1 MRLFRLVPRRADEG
15 LNEVVS
21 VSEPGAD
28 ESEASSEGP
37 ESIPGERGPASVH
50 RARSLQ
56 SRVSNLLAAG
66 LMTALGI
73 AVLSWYYA
81 HVFREHKQPA
91 LTARQAV
98 QAKAGANAPLPPLGA
113 FQRPII
119 GRQDAPPA
127 HSLAA
132 QLLGPP
138 PVLPAAGSSAD
149 RAGAQAAWR
158 QAEGLQQLGRQEAA
172 VGSAPDR
179 PRTTALRNA
188 LAGPVFSAASGD
200 ANSPPSPTVSATG
213 FSSRSMALGALGAP
227 PWAEP
232 SGIGPGASP
241 ASRSNPLAALLRPTV
256 TRTVQASVLP
266 TQRLLLPKGA
276 FIDCTLET
284 AIDSTLPGMT
294 TCVTAT
300 DTFSAD
306 GEVVLLERGT
316 QLVGETRGD
325 VRQGQARVF
334 VLWTEARTPTG
345 VVVPL
350 DSPGTDAVGR
360 SGLAGKVNTHFW
372 ARFGAAILVSVID
385 AGVQAGV
392 QSTGNGTVIVNPSTS
407 ENVMTG
413 VLRSTVDIPP
423 TITVA
428 PGARIQVLVARNVDF
443 RSVYRLALEPSAQAV
458 PVARVRSRSG
468 VRSAAVF
475 QAGGK

>member
-1 MRLFRLVPRRADEG
+1 MRWFGSGVKGTESG
-15 LNEVVS
+15 S
-21 VSEPGAD
+21 VEFISAPDPVGDAATD
-28 ESEASSEGP
+28 SMDAR
-37 ESIPGERGPASVH
+37 ESIRGERGPASVH

-66 LMTALGI
+66 LMTALGVG
-73 AVLSWYYA
+73 VLSWYYA
-81 HVFREHKQPA
+81 HVLRDQRQVA
-91 LTARQAV
+91 VTAQRAV
-98 QAKAGANAPLPPLGA
+98 QAKAGASAPLPPLGP
-113 FQRPII
+113 FQRPFI
-119 GRQDAPPA
+119 GPQEGRPA

-138 PVLPAAGSSAD
+138 PVLPAAGGSAD
-149 RAGAQAAWR
+149 SAGARAALRQAAR
-158 QAEGLQQLGRQEAA
+158 LQQLGRQEAA
-172 VGSAPDR
+172 VGLAPAR
-179 PRTTALRNA
+179 PRTTALRKA

-200 ANSPPSPTVSATG
+200 ASSPPLTAVSSTGSPSGSVASGT
-213 FSSRSMALGALGAP
+213 LGAP
-227 PWAEP
+227 SWGEP
-232 SGIGPGASP
+232 SGVGPGARP
-241 ASRSNPLAALLRPTV
+241 ASHSDPLSALLRPTV

-334 VLWTEARTPTG
+334 VLWTEARTPNG

-350 DSPGTDAVGR
+350 DSPGTDALGR
-360 SGLAGKVNTHFW
+360 SGLTGKVNTHFW

-385 AGVQAGV
+385 AGVQAGG
-392 QSTGNGTVIVNPSTS
+392 QSAGNGTVIVNPSTS

-413 VLRSTVDIPP
+413 VLQSTVDIPP

-443 RSVYRLALEPSAQAV
+443 RSVYRLALVPKAQAT
-458 PVARVRSRSG
+458 PVARVRFRSG
-468 VRSAAVF
+468 ARRAAVF
-475 QAGGK
+475 RAGGK

>member
-1 MRLFRLVPRRADEG
+1 MRQFRSRLCGASTESDETSADLDSAGHQPAEQT
-15 LNEVVS
+15 
-21 VSEPGAD
+21 A
-28 ESEASSEGP
+28 GP
-37 ESIPGERGPASVH
+37 EIIPGERGPACVH

-66 LMTALGI
+66 LMTALGLG
-73 AVLSWYYA
+73 VLSWYYA
-81 HVFREHKQPA
+81 HVFRDQRQVA
-91 LTARQAV
+91 VTARRAV
-98 QAKAGANAPLPPLGA
+98 QAKAGASAPLPPLGP

-119 GRQDAPPA
+119 GPQEGRTA

-149 RAGAQAAWR
+149 SAGAQAAWR
-158 QAEGLQQLGRQEAA
+158 QTEGLQQLGRQEAA
-172 VGSAPDR
+172 VGAMYIR
-179 PRTTALRNA
+179 PRATALQNA

-200 ANSPPSPTVSATG
+200 ASSPPLTAVSSTGSPSGSVASGT
-213 FSSRSMALGALGAP
+213 LGAP
-227 PWAEP
+227 SWGEP
-232 SGIGPGASP
+232 SGVGPGALP
-241 ASRSNPLAALLRPTV
+241 ASHSDPLSALLRPTV

-316 QLVGETRGD
+316 QLVGETRGE

-350 DSPGTDAVGR
+350 DSPGTDALGR
-360 SGLAGKVNTHFW
+360 SGLTGEVNTHFW

-413 VLRSTVDIPP
+413 VLQSTVDIPP

-443 RSVYRLALEPSAQAV
+443 RSVYRLALVPKTQTV
-458 PVARVRSRSG
+458 PVAHVRSRVG
-468 VRSAAVF
+468 AQRAAVF

>member
-1 MRLFRLVPRRADEG
+1 MSLFRTRRE
-15 LNEVVS
+15 LEEPVNE
-21 VSEPGAD
+21 A
-28 ESEASSEGP
+28 P
-37 ESIPGERGPASVH
+37 ESIAESTEADRVASALPPDCIPGERGQASVH
-50 RARSLQ
+50 RAPSLQ

-66 LMTALGI
+66 LMTALGVG
-73 AVLSWYYA
+73 VLSWYYA
-81 HVFREHKQPA
+81 HVFREQKQAA

-98 QAKAGANAPLPPLGA
+98 QVKAAESAPLPPLGP
-113 FQRPII
+113 FQRPIV
-119 GRQDAPPA
+119 GPQEPHPA
-127 HSLAA
+127 QSLAA

-138 PVLPAAGSSAD
+138 PALPATGNSAD
-149 RAGAQAAWR
+149 LAGDEAVWR
-158 QAEGLQQLGRQEAA
+158 QAEGLRRLRGQDTIGVAPTGRRAA
-172 VGSAPDR
+172 
-179 PRTTALRNA
+179 ALQNA
-188 LAGPVFSAASGD
+188 LAGPVFSGPSGD
-200 ANSPPSPTVSATG
+200 AGPPSSPAM
-213 FSSRSMALGALGAP
+213 SSESSPSGGRPPVAFAAP
-227 PWAEP
+227 PWGEP
-232 SGIGPGASP
+232 LGVGLTARP
-241 ASRSNPLAALLRPTV
+241 AARADPLSSLLRPTV

-306 GEVVLLERGT
+306 GDVVLLERGT
-316 QLVGETRGD
+316 ELVGETRGE
-325 VRQGQARVF
+325 VRQGEARVF

-350 DSPGTDAVGR
+350 DSPGTDALGR
-360 SGLAGKVNTHFW
+360 SGLTGKVNTHFW

-392 QSTGNGTVIVNPSTS
+392 QSTGNGAVIVNPSTS
-407 ENVMTG
+407 EDVMTG
-413 VLRSTVDIPP
+413 ILQSTVDIPP

-443 RSVYRLALEPSAQAV
+443 RSVYRLALVPSTQAA

-475 QAGGK
+475 QSGGK

>member
-1 MRLFRLVPRRADEG
+1 MRLFGPFSERGGTGSKETAEG
-15 LNEVVS
+15 S
-21 VSEPGAD
+21 TP
-28 ESEASSEGP
+28 EAVESSESTTS
-37 ESIPGERGPASVH
+37 EEIAGERGPASVH
-50 RARSLQ
+50 RVRSLQ

-66 LMTALGI
+66 LMTALGVG
-73 AVLSWYYA
+73 VLTWYYS
-81 HVFREHKQPA
+81 HVFREQKLA
-91 LTARQAV
+91 AVTARRAAQV
-98 QAKAGANAPLPPLGA
+98 KAGTSAPLPPLGP
-113 FQRPII
+113 FQRPRV
-119 GRQDAPPA
+119 GSQNAEPA

-138 PVLPAAGSSAD
+138 PALPAAGTSTD
-149 RAGAQAAWR
+149 RADADAAWR
-158 QAEGLQQLGRQEAA
+158 QAAGLQQLSRQEAA
-172 VGSAPDR
+172 VGSMSVR
-179 PRTTALRNA
+179 PRATALPNA
-188 LAGPVFSAASGD
+188 LAGPVFSAASGA
-200 ANSPPSPTVSATG
+200 ANSPPSPVMSSTG
-213 FSSRSMALGALGAP
+213 SSSGVMGPGALGAP

-232 SGIGPGASP
+232 SGIGPGANP
-241 ASRSNPLAALLRPTV
+241 ASRSDPLSALLQPTV

-284 AIDSTLPGMT
+284 AIDSTVPGMT

-300 DTFSAD
+300 NTFSAD
-306 GEVVLLERGT
+306 GEVVLLDRGT
-316 QLVGETRGD
+316 QLVGETRGE

-350 DSPGTDAVGR
+350 DSPGTDSLGR
-360 SGLAGKVNTHFW
+360 SGLTGEVNTHFW

-413 VLRSTVDIPP
+413 VLLSTVDIPP

-428 PGARIQVLVARNVDF
+428 PGTRIQVLVARNVDF
-443 RSVYRLALEPSAQAV
+443 RSVYRLALVPNAQTV
-458 PVARVRSRSG
+458 PVAHVRSRAWA
-468 VRSAAVF
+468 RRAAVF
-475 QAGGK
+475 QERGK

>member
-1 MRLFRLVPRRADEG
+1 MKLFETRSSDVGAELDETCADSDSAEQ
-15 LNEVVS
+15 ETA
-21 VSEPGAD
+21 EPA
-28 ESEASSEGP
+28 ESP
-37 ESIPGERGPASVH
+37 ESISGERGPASVH

-66 LMTALGI
+66 LMTALGVG
-73 AVLSWYYA
+73 VLSWYYA
-81 HVFREHKQPA
+81 HVFREERRA
-91 LTARQAV
+91 AVTVRRSV
-98 QAKAGANAPLPPLGA
+98 QAKAGTSAPLPPLGP
-113 FQRPII
+113 FQRPIVDPQE
-119 GRQDAPPA
+119 GNPA

-138 PVLPAAGSSAD
+138 PVLTSANSAD

-172 VGSAPDR
+172 VGSMPVR
-179 PRTTALRNA
+179 PRATALQDA
-188 LAGPVFSAASGD
+188 LGGPVFSAASGD
-200 ANSPPSPTVSATG
+200 ANSPPSPAVSSTG
-213 FSSRSMALGALGAP
+213 FPSGSVAPGTLGAP
-227 PWAEP
+227 PWGET
-232 SGIGPGASP
+232 SGVGPGARP
-241 ASRSNPLAALLRPTV
+241 VSRSDPLSALLRPTV

-266 TQRLLLPKGA
+266 SQRLLLRKGA

-316 QLVGETRGD
+316 QLVGETRGE

-350 DSPGTDAVGR
+350 DSPGTDALGR
-360 SGLAGKVNTHFW
+360 SGVTGKVDTHFW

-413 VLRSTVDIPP
+413 VLQSTVDIPP
-423 TITVA
+423 TVTVA
-428 PGARIQVLVARNVDF
+428 PGTRVQVLVARNVDF
-443 RSVYRLALEPSAQAV
+443 RSVYRLALVPKAQAV

-468 VRSAAVF
+468 VRRAAVF

>member
-1 MRLFRLVPRRADEG
+1 MRLFQLGPGRAAEG
-15 LNEVVS
+15 LNEGAS

-37 ESIPGERGPASVH
+37 ENMPGERGPASVH

-66 LMTALGI
+66 LMTALGVG
-73 AVLSWYYA
+73 VLSWYYA
-81 HVFREHKQPA
+81 HVFREQRRA
-91 LTARQAV
+91 AVTARQSV
-98 QAKAGANAPLPPLGA
+98 QAKAGTSAPLPPLGP
-113 FQRPII
+113 FQRPIVDPQE
-119 GRQDAPPA
+119 GHPA

-138 PVLPAAGSSAD
+138 PVLPAAGSSTDRTGAD
-149 RAGAQAAWR
+149 AAWR
-158 QAEGLQQLGRQEAA
+158 QVVGLQQLGRQEAT
-172 VGSAPDR
+172 VGSMPVR
-179 PRTTALRNA
+179 PRVTALQNA

-200 ANSPPSPTVSATG
+200 ASSTPSPTVSSTG
-213 FSSRSMALGALGAP
+213 SSSESMAPGALGAP

-241 ASRSNPLAALLRPTV
+241 ASRSDPLAALLRPTV
-256 TRTVQASVLP
+256 TRTAQASVLP

-316 QLVGETRGD
+316 QLVGETRGE

-350 DSPGTDAVGR
+350 DSPGTDALGR
-360 SGLAGKVNTHFW
+360 SGLTGTVNTHFW

-413 VLRSTVDIPP
+413 VLQSTVDIPP

-428 PGARIQVLVARNVDF
+428 PGTRVQVLVARNVDF
-443 RSVYRLALEPSAQAV
+443 RSVYRLALVPNAQAA

-468 VRSAAVF
+468 VRGAAVF

>member
-1 MRLFRLVPRRADEG
+1 MRLFRLGPGRAAEG
-15 LNEVVS
+15 LNEGAC

-50 RARSLQ
+50 RTRSLQ

-66 LMTALGI
+66 LMTALGVG
-73 AVLSWYYA
+73 ALSWYYA
-81 HVFREHKQPA
+81 HVFREQKQAA

-98 QAKAGANAPLPPLGA
+98 HLKAAESAPLPPLGP

-119 GRQDAPPA
+119 GPQEGRPA

-132 QLLGPP
+132 QFLGPP

-149 RAGAQAAWR
+149 RADAQAAWR
-158 QAEGLQQLGRQEAA
+158 HAEGLQQLSRQEPA
-172 VGSAPDR
+172 VGLSPDR
-179 PRTTALRNA
+179 PRTIALRNA
-188 LAGPVFSAASGD
+188 LAGPVYSAASGN
-200 ANSPPSPTVSATG
+200 ASSTPSPAISSTG
-213 FSSRSMALGALGAP
+213 SSSGSMAPGALGAP
-227 PWAEP
+227 PWGEP
-232 SGIGPGASP
+232 SGVGPGARR
-241 ASRSNPLAALLRPTV
+241 ASRSGVLSALLRPTV

-316 QLVGETRGD
+316 QLVGETRGE

-350 DSPGTDAVGR
+350 DSPGTDALGR
-360 SGLAGKVNTHFW
+360 SGLTGEVNTHFW

-413 VLRSTVDIPP
+413 VLQSTVDIPP

-428 PGARIQVLVARNVDF
+428 PGTRVQVLVARNVDF
-443 RSVYRLALEPSAQAV
+443 RSVYRLALVPKAQAT
-458 PVARVRSRSG
+458 PVARVRFRSG
-468 VRSAAVF
+468 ARRAAVF
-475 QAGGK
+475 RAGGK

>member
-1 MRLFRLVPRRADEG
+1 MRLFRTRSSDVGAELDETSADSDSAEHEAG
-15 LNEVVS
+15 
-21 VSEPGAD
+21 EPVED
-28 ESEASSEGP
+28 S

-66 LMTALGI
+66 LMTALGVG
-73 AVLSWYYA
+73 VLSWYYA
-81 HVFREHKQPA
+81 HVFRDQRRA
-91 LTARQAV
+91 AVTARQAV
-98 QAKAGANAPLPPLGA
+98 QAKARTSAPLPPLGP

-119 GRQDAPPA
+119 GPQEGSTA

-149 RAGAQAAWR
+149 RAGADAAWR
-158 QAEGLQQLGRQEAA
+158 QVAGLQQLGRQEAT
-172 VGSAPDR
+172 VGSMPVR
-179 PRTTALRNA
+179 PRATALQNA

-200 ANSPPSPTVSATG
+200 ARSAPSPAVSPTG
-213 FSSRSMALGALGAP
+213 SSSDSKAPGVLGVP
-227 PWAEP
+227 PWGEP
-232 SGIGPGASP
+232 SGVGLGARP
-241 ASRSNPLAALLRPTV
+241 ASRSDPLSALLRPTV
-256 TRTVQASVLP
+256 TRIVQASVLP

-316 QLVGETRGD
+316 QLVGETRGE

-350 DSPGTDAVGR
+350 DSPGTDALGR
-360 SGLAGKVNTHFW
+360 SGLTGKVNTHFW

-413 VLRSTVDIPP
+413 VLQSTVDIPP

-443 RSVYRLALEPSAQAV
+443 RSVYRLALVPKAQAT
-458 PVARVRSRSG
+458 PVARVRFRSG
-468 VRSAAVF
+468 ARRAAVF
-475 QAGGK
+475 QSGGK

>member
-1 MRLFRLVPRRADEG
+1 MKLFETRSSDVGAELDETCADSDSAEQ
-15 LNEVVS
+15 ETA
-21 VSEPGAD
+21 EPA
-28 ESEASSEGP
+28 ESP
-37 ESIPGERGPASVH
+37 ESISGERGPASVH

-66 LMTALGI
+66 LMTALGVG
-73 AVLSWYYA
+73 VLSWYYA
-81 HVFREHKQPA
+81 HVFRDQRQVA
-91 LTARQAV
+91 VTARRAV
-98 QAKAGANAPLPPLGA
+98 QVKAGASAPLLPLGP

-119 GRQDAPPA
+119 GPQETHPA
-127 HSLAA
+127 RSLAA

-138 PVLPAAGSSAD
+138 PALAAAGTSGD

-158 QAEGLQQLGRQEAA
+158 QAEGLQQLGRQEPA
-172 VGSAPDR
+172 VGLSPDR
-179 PRTTALRNA
+179 PRATALQNA

-200 ANSPPSPTVSATG
+200 ASYPSLPVVSSTGSPPG
-213 FSSRSMALGALGAP
+213 SMAPGALGAP
-227 PWAEP
+227 PWGGP
-232 SGIGPGASP
+232 SGVGPGTGS
-241 ASRSNPLAALLRPTV
+241 ASRSDPLSALLRPTV
-256 TRTVQASVLP
+256 TGTVEPSVLP
-266 TQRLLLPKGA
+266 NQRLLLPKGA

-350 DSPGTDAVGR
+350 DSPGTDSLGR
-360 SGLAGKVNTHFW
+360 SGLTGEVNTHFW

-413 VLRSTVDIPP
+413 VLQSTVDVPP

-443 RSVYRLALEPSAQAV
+443 RSVYRLALVPNAQAA
-458 PVARVRSRSG
+458 PVVRVRSRSG
-468 VRSAAVF
+468 VRRAALF

>member
-1 MRLFRLVPRRADEG
+1 MKLFRSRLGESRVG
-15 LNEVVS
+15 LGDTS
-21 VSEPGAD
+21 AGAD
-28 ESEASSEGP
+28 SAEHAAAEPAEGP

-66 LMTALGI
+66 LMTALGVG
-73 AVLSWYYA
+73 VLSWYYA
-81 HVFREHKQPA
+81 HVFRDQRRVA
-91 LTARQAV
+91 VTARRAV
-98 QAKAGANAPLPPLGA
+98 QAKAGTSAPLPPLGP
-113 FQRPII
+113 FQRPIV
-119 GRQDAPPA
+119 GSRDVHPGQ
-127 HSLAA
+127 SLAA

-138 PVLPAAGSSAD
+138 PALSAEGGSTDRTSAD
-149 RAGAQAAWR
+149 AAWR
-158 QAEGLQQLGRQEAA
+158 QVAGLQQLGRREAA
-172 VGSAPDR
+172 VGSVPIRSRD
-179 PRTTALRNA
+179 TALQSA
-188 LAGPVFSAASGD
+188 LAGPVFSGASGD
-200 ANSPPSPTVSATG
+200 ANSPPSPTMSSTG
-213 FSSRSMALGALGAP
+213 SSSGSMAPGALGAP

-232 SGIGPGASP
+232 SSVGLGALP
-241 ASRSNPLAALLRPTV
+241 ASRSDPLSALLRPTV

-316 QLVGETRGD
+316 QLVGETRGE

-350 DSPGTDAVGR
+350 DSPGTDALGR
-360 SGLAGKVNTHFW
+360 SGLTGEVNTHFW

-413 VLRSTVDIPP
+413 VLQSTVDIPP

-443 RSVYRLALEPSAQAV
+443 RSVYRLALVPKAQTV
-458 PVARVRSRSG
+458 PVAQVRSRAG
-468 VRSAAVF
+468 ARRAAVF
-475 QAGGK
+475 QEGGK

>member
-1 MRLFRLVPRRADEG
+1 MRLFRLGPARAAES
-15 LNEVVS
+15 LNEGAS
-21 VSEPGAD
+21 VSAPAAD

-50 RARSLQ
+50 RTRSLQ
-56 SRVSNLLAAG
+56 SRVSNLFAAG
-66 LMTALGI
+66 LMTALGVG
-73 AVLSWYYA
+73 ALSWYYA
-81 HVFREHKQPA
+81 HVFREQKQAA

-98 QAKAGANAPLPPLGA
+98 HLKAAESAPLPPLGP
-113 FQRPII
+113 FQRPF
-119 GRQDAPPA
+119 GGPQEGHPA
-127 HSLAA
+127 RSLAA
-132 QLLGPP
+132 QFLGPP
-138 PVLPAAGSSAD
+138 PALPAAGSSAD
-149 RAGAQAAWR
+149 SAGAQAAWR
-158 QAEGLQQLGRQEAA
+158 QAVGLQQLGRQEAA
-172 VGSAPDR
+172 VGLAPDR
-179 PRTTALRNA
+179 PRTIALRNA

-200 ANSPPSPTVSATG
+200 ASSPPSPAVSSTG
-213 FSSRSMALGALGAP
+213 SSSDSKAPGVLGVP
-227 PWAEP
+227 PWGEP
-232 SGIGPGASP
+232 SGVGLGTRSV
-241 ASRSNPLAALLRPTV
+241 SRSDPLAALLRPTV

-316 QLVGETRGD
+316 QLVGETRGE

-360 SGLAGKVNTHFW
+360 SGLTGKVNTHFW

-392 QSTGNGTVIVNPSTS
+392 QSTGNGAVIVNPSTS
-407 ENVMTG
+407 EDVMTG
-413 VLRSTVDIPP
+413 ILQSTVDIPP

-443 RSVYRLALEPSAQAV
+443 RSVYRLALVPSTQAA
-458 PVARVRSRSG
+458 PVARVRSQSG
-468 VRSAAVF
+468 VQSAAVF
-475 QAGGK
+475 QSGGK